1 MSEQN
6 DHNDP
11 TSMEQEECV
20 VLGDWLCFCSETCTL
35 SLSADFCC
43 FREEFKPAALDND
56 DGDDEE
62 MSSGESEGGADDEDA
77 AKSGSASASAHG
89 DAEQRS
95 GNDDASE
102 TVDAGDGM
110 VKSEPEIPSPS
121 QLSLSQMREKIAA
134 LEKVCDYTALPLQ
147 SLDIAALTPFQL
159 AAPATPRVA
168 AAGADADVGDGTVVM
183 SKPVLADCVKEMER
197 LKKLPAYLW
206 FQDPVDPVK
215 LQIPTYFD
223 VIKKPMDFGTITR
236 KLASGAYGTAQD
248 FRDDLLLV
256 VNNAINFNPADHQC
270 HVDALRL
277 KTIISTNLG
286 KLIASHTPRIKA
298 PTPTAS
304 TPSAVSL
311 FDLPITSTGPT
322 APLFASCET
331 IIQACLDKDTQKW
344 FGQPIHPEN
353 DGIPHYRTIIKE
365 PMDLS
370 TVRSNLRAHRF
381 RPSPLTSVLFF
392 SLSILSPTGT
402 ALSLPS

>member
-1 MSEQN
+1 MIAAGCSSTYET
-6 DHNDP
+6 HNRE
-11 TSMEQEECV
+11 M
-20 VLGDWLCFCSETCTL
+20 FCLACNQLDCRVTVG
-35 SLSADFCC
+35 
-43 FREEFKPAALDND
+43 PAKGYFHIVGRPA
-56 DGDDEE
+56 
-62 MSSGESEGGADDEDA
+62 
-77 AKSGSASASAHG
+77 
-89 DAEQRS
+89 RPI
-95 GNDDASE
+95 DDASE

-134 LEKVCDYTALPLQ
+134 LEKVCDYTVLPLQ

-331 IIQACLDKDTQKW
+331 IIQACLDKDAQKW